1 VKFVKAAL
9 LSVAALGF
17 ASAAKADIVINV
29 VPWLAPNAFG
39 SPSYDAAINNAF
51 QGMMNGG
58 VATGSGPTAFTPQS
72 NVTSAQ
78 GIVTGFTSWM
88 GVANPSGAYANELGN
103 RMSFGLGIIGSGGT
117 EFSISQLS
125 FTAASS
131 DPANGLGFAFGTGSY
146 SYSTSYI
153 GVLYGAN
160 GVLGGGD
167 DTFITSGPNTQLV
180 DAIFGRGSG
189 NSYAAYCSPCTV
201 AEEQAAIDAAA
212 AGPSY
217 TFTGTYSI
225 DGASGSGTF
234 NVAAVPEPS
243 TWAMMIL
250 GFMGVGFMA
259 YRKKQSGGALRLA

>member
-1 VKFVKAAL
+1 MMFVKATV
-9 LSVAALGF
+9 LSFLALGY
-17 ASAAKADIVINV
+17 ASAANATIIVDV

-39 SPSYDAAINNAF
+39 SPSYDQAVTNAF

-58 VATGSGPTAFTPQS
+58 VATGSGPAAFVPQS

-78 GIVTGFTSWM
+78 GVVTGFTSWM

-125 FTAASS
+125 FSAASS
-131 DPANGLGFAFGTGSY
+131 DPANGLGFSFAQGSY
-146 SYSTSYI
+146 GYSASYV

-167 DTFITSGPNTQLV
+167 DTFITSGPSTQLV

-201 AEEQAAIDAAA
+201 AEQQAAINAAA

-225 DGASGSGTF
+225 DGATGSGTF
-234 NVAAVPEPS
+234 NVSAVPEPS

-250 GFMGVGFMA
+250 GFAGIGFMA
-259 YRKKQSGGALRLA
+259 YRRKQNGSTLRLA